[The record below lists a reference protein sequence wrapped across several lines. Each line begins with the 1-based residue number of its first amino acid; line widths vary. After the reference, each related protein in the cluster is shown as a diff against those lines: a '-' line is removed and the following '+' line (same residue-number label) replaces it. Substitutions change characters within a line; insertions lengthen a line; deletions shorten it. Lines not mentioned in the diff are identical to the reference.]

1 MKAISICVA
10 AAAAAVSPA
19 ALATEAGALAFTSFN
34 ADEDGWSVVALTDL
48 QPGLSVYFSERTWDA
63 AAGAF
68 VGSEASYQWQLD
80 AGAVEAGSVVRFAS
94 VNNAARSASVGSLTA
109 SGVANLSAT
118 GETLFA
124 YLGAAPDSPDSFIAA
139 LSTEDFAGDQ
149 LDGTGLGLGVSALS
163 LASGADYAE
172 YVGPRS
178 GLTAFAD
185 YVGLINDAANWTVET
200 SGDMS
205 GRLPSLAA
213 FDVTAPVPE
222 PSTYAMLLAGL
233 GFVTYSVRRRMTD

>member
-1 MKAISICVA
+1 MKAICIA

-19 ALATEAGALAFTSFN
+19 ALAVEAGALAFTSFN
-34 ADEDGWSVVALTDL
+34 ADEDGWSIVALTDL

-68 VGSEASYQWQLD
+68 VGSEASYQWLVD
-80 AGAVEAGSVVRFAS
+80 GGGVEAGSVVRFAS
-94 VNNAARSASVGSLTA
+94 VNNAARRASAGSLSA

-124 YLGAAPDSPDSFIAA
+124 YIGATPDVPDSFIAA
-139 LSTEDFAGDQ
+139 LSTEDFAGGQ
-149 LDGTGLGLGVSALS
+149 LDGTGLALGVSALS

-178 GLTAFAD
+178 GLAAFAD
-185 YVGLINDAANWTVET
+185 YAELLNDAANWTIET

-205 GRLPSLAA
+205 GRQPSLAA

-233 GFVTYSVRRRMTD
+233 GFVSYSVRRRLSD